1 MSRTPPR
8 AALVLALAG
17 LVLRAGAEVLPGRL
31 PGGLQLVFP
40 RGTKAGENP
49 VLATMDSLLVNGNIA
64 ARPGQRVSLNVAGL
78 PVELLPDGRFAT
90 QIPFPTDRRLVLD
103 WAIDDLPFQTVQRLD
118 SPAPAPAPVTPA
130 APGWVTSGSP
140 LKLSTAPGAS
150 YWLFPDAGT
159 PLLLGDATRGGS
171 RVLLCEG
178 LEAWLPASTRLDR
191 LASAPERPARVGSI
205 VVDEDGLGLRF
216 SCAGGPLPVWL
227 ETDARAAVI
236 RLLLPGAVAAIDRVR
251 LAPAGPLL
259 SVEWEPRPGPLL
271 ELRLQLEPGSVDGAR
286 VQWQGNQLAL
296 SLNPREHSLRDWNVV
311 LDPGHGGSELGCV
324 GASGTSEAELNLL
337 LAQEIG
343 ARLEQAGA
351 QVHYTRTDERTVSL
365 DARVAFADSVKA
377 DFFLSVHHNSTS
389 ADGDP
394 RATRGYS
401 VYWWNGFSAEPARL
415 LHAGLCEG
423 PFADDGLFWRSLAVC
438 RQEGRPALLLE
449 AGTLINPDEETLL
462 LQPQTRHRQ
471 SRLIVQALKEY
482 LRGD

>member
-17 LVLRAGAEVLPGRL
+17 LVFRAGAEELPGRL

-103 WAIDDLPFQTVQRLD
+103 WAIDDLPFQTIQPLD
-118 SPAPAPAPVTPA
+118 SPPPAPAPPVPA
-130 APGWVTSGSP
+130 APGWVSSRSP
-140 LKLSTAPGAS
+140 LKLSTAPNAS
-150 YWLFPDAGT
+150 YWLFPAAGT
-159 PLLLGDATRGGS
+159 PLLLGEATGGGS

-178 LEAWLPASTRLDR
+178 LEAWLPASARLDA
-191 LASAPERPARVGSI
+191 LDAPPERPARVGSL
-205 VVDEDGLGLRF
+205 VVDEDGLGLRVP
-216 SCAGGPLPVWL
+216 CAGGPLPIGL
-227 ETDARAAVI
+227 ESDAHAGVI
-236 RLLLPGAVAAIDRVR
+236 RVLLPGAVAAIDRVR
-251 LAPAGPLL
+251 QASEGPLRA
-259 SVEWEPRPGPLL
+259 VEWEPRPGPLL
-271 ELRLQLEPGSVDGAR
+271 ELRLQLEPGSVDG
-286 VQWQGNQLAL
+286 VTPIWQGKQLAL
-296 SLNPREHSLRDWNVV
+296 RLNPREHSLRDWRVV
-311 LDPGHGGSELGCV
+311 LDPGHGGDELGCV
-324 GASGTSEAELNLL
+324 GASGTTEAELNLL
-337 LAQEIG
+337 LAQELG

-351 QVHYTRTDERTVSL
+351 QVHYTRTDESTGTL
-365 DARVAFADSVKA
+365 DARVAFADSVQA

-394 RATRGYS
+394 WAAQGYS
-401 VYWWNGFSAEPARL
+401 VYWWNDFSAEPARL

-438 RQEGRPALLLE
+438 RQQGRPALLLE

-471 SRLIVQALKEY
+471 ARLIVQALKQY